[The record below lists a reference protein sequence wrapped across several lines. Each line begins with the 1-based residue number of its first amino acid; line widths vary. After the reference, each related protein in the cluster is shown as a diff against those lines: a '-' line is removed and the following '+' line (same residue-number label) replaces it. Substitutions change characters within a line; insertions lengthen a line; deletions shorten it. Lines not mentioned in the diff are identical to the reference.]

1 MWRLQQN
8 RFQSTELPLFPQRWQ
23 SSRLDPQSST
33 LSINNERM
41 SEYQTEMSSFIILQ
55 LKVNNKEKV
64 DKHPSTDNSNNL
76 FKESQKKKN
85 PWSAVINS
93 DMGLYC
99 SEYHTIISV
108 SQSTLTRSHTHSNYT
123 PAHRYKCTHTHTPWT
138 IKADRRDYNR
148 TAAPDKS
155 IL

>member
-1 MWRLQQN
+1 
-8 RFQSTELPLFPQRWQ
+8 
-23 SSRLDPQSST
+23 
-33 LSINNERM
+33 
-41 SEYQTEMSSFIILQ
+41 MSSFIILQ

-76 FKESQKKKN
+76 DKESPKKKKII
-85 PWSAVINS
+85 PWSAVIYS

-123 PAHRYKCTHTHTPWT
+123 PAHRYKCTHTPWT